1 VLVELGDAVL
11 QHFGSNQ
18 WAEILGAWTIWK
30 HRNCCVFYGIAPNLD
45 ACLAK
50 ADEER
55 DVGASWGTRY
65 FFADGS
71 ALISDKWVLM

>member
-1 VLVELGDAVL
+1 LVELGDDVL

-18 WAEILGAWTIWK
+18 WAKVLGAWTIWK

-45 ACLAK
+45 ACLEQ

-55 DVGASWGTRY
+55 
-65 FFADGS
+65 
-71 ALISDKWVLM
+71 KM